1 MDLDLVDRVAIVTGA
16 SRGLGR
22 AAAEALAAEGVRV
35 LAVARSTTDL
45 EKLRAADPDRI
56 AIAIATVDMRSADE
70 VAALA
75 DLAVERFGRLDIVV
89 YNAGIAPA
97 GRFSD
102 QPQEQWDEVFDVNV
116 RAPVVLARAAG
127 KHLLA
132 QRSGKIIN
140 VASTS
145 GINGKPILVSYSAS
159 KGAVLQFTKALAAE
173 WGRFGVQ
180 VTAIAPGAF
189 ETDAQA
195 AVLDDPETLTRRLR
209 KIPAGRMGRTEEFG
223 PLVCY
228 LASPLSDFMTGSVVV
243 FDGGEVSK
251 L

>member
-1 MDLDLVDRVAIVTGA
+1 MEMELDLDGSVAIVTGA

-35 LAVARSTTDL
+35 LAAARTTPEL
-45 EKLRAADPDRI
+45 EKLQATAPERI
-56 AIAIATVDMRSADE
+56 AIETVDMRSVDD

-75 DLAVERFGRLDIVV
+75 EHAVDRFGRLDIVV
-89 YNAGIAPA
+89 NNAGIAPA
-97 GRFSD
+97 GRFVD
-102 QPQEQWDEVFDVNV
+102 QPQDEWDEVFDINV
-116 RAPVVLARAAG
+116 RAPAVLARAAG
-127 KHLLA
+127 KIFLP

-140 VASTS
+140 IASTS
-145 GINGKPILVSYSAS
+145 GINGKPVLVSYSAS

-173 WGRFGVQ
+173 WGRFDVQ

-195 AVLDDPETLTRRLR
+195 AVLEDPETLTRRVR
-209 KIPAGRMGRTEEFG
+209 KIPAGRMGRIDEFG

-243 FDGGEVSK
+243 FDGGEVNK

>member
-1 MDLDLVDRVAIVTGA
+1 MDFNLAGRVAIVTGA

-22 AAAEALAAEGVRV
+22 AAAEALAAEGASV

-45 EKLRAADPDRI
+45 EKLAASNPDRI
-56 AIAIATVDMRSADE
+56 ATATVDMRDADE

-75 DLAVERFGRLDIVV
+75 DTAVERFGRLDIVV
-89 YNAGIAPA
+89 NNAGIAPA
-97 GRFSD
+97 GRFAD
-102 QPQEQWDEVFDVNV
+102 QDQAQWDEVFAVNV
-116 RAPVVLARAAG
+116 RAPAVLARAAG
-127 KHLLA
+127 RHFLP
-132 QRSGKIIN
+132 QRSGKVVN

-145 GINGKPILVSYSAS
+145 GINGKPVLVSYSAS

-173 WGRFGVQ
+173 WAGFGIQ
-180 VTAIAPGAF
+180 LTAIAPGAF
-189 ETDAQA
+189 ETDAQS
-195 AVLDDPETLTRRLR
+195 AVLDDPETLRRRLR
-209 KIPAGRMGRTEEFG
+209 KIPAGRMGRSEEFG

-243 FDGGEVSK
+243 FDGGEVNK